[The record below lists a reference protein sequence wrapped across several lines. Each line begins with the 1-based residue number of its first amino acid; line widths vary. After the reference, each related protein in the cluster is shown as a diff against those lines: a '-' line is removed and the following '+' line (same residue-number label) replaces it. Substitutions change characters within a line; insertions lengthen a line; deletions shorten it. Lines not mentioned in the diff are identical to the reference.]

1 MDQGLYEA
9 DAVMGSR
16 TGSAAAK
23 SDGGVQYTQSQANC
37 LVGGKS
43 LASDRGSRTV
53 LGQSYPTRK
62 YEMLSQLVGPGL
74 SILPLGLSTQLV

>member
-43 LASDRGSRTV
+43 LV